1 MSVAVWFI
9 SAVAAYFL
17 GALNPAIVLSK
28 AIYKKDIRTI
38 GSGNPGFTNFKR
50 TFGNRYAW
58 FVFALD
64 LLKAVVPCVGF
75 GLLFD
80 YTGWGYV
87 FGAVYTGL
95 FAFIGHT
102 FPVYYQFKGGKGYLV
117 CLAILWAADWRSGL
131 VATGVLAVL
140 VLTVKIMSV
149 ATLSSLAAGS
159 AALFLFTGDVP
170 AGIIFAA
177 CTLFV
182 IARHKDNL
190 KRLVKGE
197 EPKFSLG
204 GSKGKNKD
212 KENLDA

>member
-1 MSVAVWFI
+1 MRVAVWFL
-9 SAVAAYFL
+9 SAIVAYFL
-17 GALNPAIVLSK
+17 GALNPAILLSK
-28 AIYKKDIRTI
+28 AVYHKDIRTC

-50 TFGNRYAW
+50 TFGNKYAW

-64 LLKAVVPCVGF
+64 LLKAILPCIGF
-75 GLLFD
+75 GLLFAH
-80 YTGWGYV
+80 TGWNYV

-117 CLAILWAADWRSGL
+117 CLAILWSADWRSGL

-149 ATLSSLAAGS
+149 ATLSSLVAGS
-159 AALFLFTGDVP
+159 VALFLFTGDIP

-182 IARHKDNL
+182 IVRHKENL
-190 KRLVKGE
+190 KRLLKGQ
-197 EPKFSLG
+197 EPTFSLG
-204 GSKGKNKD
+204 GSKEKHKS
-212 KENLDA
+212 